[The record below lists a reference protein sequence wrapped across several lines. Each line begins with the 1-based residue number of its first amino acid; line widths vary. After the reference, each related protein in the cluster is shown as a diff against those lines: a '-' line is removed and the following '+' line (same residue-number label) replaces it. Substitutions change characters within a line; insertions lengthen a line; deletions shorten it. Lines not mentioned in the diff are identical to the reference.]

1 MAGLNAWLMG
11 TSCERRKIARAAVL
25 SQARRAVALDEQ
37 GSRHAFRLRARERQ
51 ATAQSAILASGASNH
66 RLREQPSKIAD
77 ESVGKPDSVRS
88 LPTVAIIHLR
98 PLLPAAWCDLPG
110 GSGEQPSSASADART
125 RPFDLAPGGVYRAIP
140 VTWDAGGLLHRRFT
154 LTSVSMKMPGISS
167 VG

>member
-1 MAGLNAWLMG
+1 MILG
-11 TSCERRKIARAAVL
+11 TSRSC
-25 SQARRAVALDEQ
+25 
-37 GSRHAFRLRARERQ
+37 
-51 ATAQSAILASGASNH
+51 
-66 RLREQPSKIAD
+66 
-77 ESVGKPDSVRS
+77 KPDSVRS

-154 LTSVSMKMPGISS
+154 LTSVSMRWLGTSLLTRGGLLS
-167 VG
+167 VALSRGSPRVGVTHHLALWSPDFPQRRLRAAAIA